1 MNEEVKKLRLFL
13 KKRVVSERSWIPRS
27 DWQRTCSRRNVKM
40 QIRPYETFI
49 GLAYNKEGQ
58 LVQIT
63 KNSLASAFIFYVT
76 LLEEQNIHSNILNQQ
91 SSLSVQQVF
100 LETKNDAI
108 VSEFELLEL
117 HVREEGI
124 GERGLLLEAL
134 IDDLQIH
141 YNDFSISGSYDHI
154 SYSGLISLECFSR
167 YGFKLENGQ
176 LIYKK
181 L

>member
-1 MNEEVKKLRLFL
+1 MDKEVKKLRLFL
-13 KKRVVSERSWIPRS
+13 KKRVVSEHSWIPRS

-40 QIRPYETFI
+40 HIRPYETFI

-63 KNSLASAFIFYVT
+63 KNSLASASIFYVM
-76 LLEEQNIHSNILNQQ
+76 LLEEKTIHSNILNQQ
-91 SSLSVQQVF
+91 SSLSVKQVP
-100 LETKNDAI
+100 LESKNVAS

-117 HVREEGI
+117 HVRKEGI

-134 IDDLQIH
+134 IDDLQRH
-141 YNDFSISGSYDHI
+141 YDDFSIRGSYDHI
-154 SYSGLISLECFSR
+154 SHSGLISLECFSR

-181 L
+181 T